1 MMITKHQYEEKKD
14 IVINDDQLITKH
26 KYEEQKDMGCS
37 RHGGHPR
44 TGLNSL
50 DALPYIVVI
59 RGLFLVVLY
68 SDFI

>member
-1 MMITKHQYEEKKD
+1 
-14 IVINDDQLITKH
+14 
-26 KYEEQKDMGCS
+26 MGCS

-59 RGLFLVVLY
+59 GGLFLVVLY
-68 SDFI
+68 SGIKKPSINCHPRTDLATPLMLSFI

>member
-1 MMITKHQYEEKKD
+1 
-14 IVINDDQLITKH
+14 
-26 KYEEQKDMGCS
+26 MGCS

-59 RGLFLVVLY
+59 GGLFLVVLY
-68 SDFI
+68 SGFI